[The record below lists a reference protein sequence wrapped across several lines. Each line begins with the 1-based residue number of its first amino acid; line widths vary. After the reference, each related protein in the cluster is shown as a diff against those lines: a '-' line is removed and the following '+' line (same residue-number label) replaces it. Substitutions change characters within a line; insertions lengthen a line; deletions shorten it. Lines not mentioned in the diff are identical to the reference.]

1 MRGDFSSEVS
11 EGCRNGGDGFVGQ
24 FEVGEAR
31 RSNRHWPDDVK
42 ARIVA
47 KTFKPGATVAAVTR
61 RHDGQPHH
69 HLLEW
74 RSRAGGSSV

>member
-1 MRGDFSSEVS
+1 M
-11 EGCRNGGDGFVGQ
+11 
-24 FEVGEAR
+24 
-31 RSNRHWPDDVK
+31 K